1 MFSVLFPGQGSQ
13 SPGMAKI
20 FYENFEYVKS
30 LFQEADDLLKNS
42 ISKLVLEGP
51 KDKLDLTENTQPAI
65 FLVTYSIF
73 QVLKK
78 ETSFDL
84 NSAKYFAGHSLGEY
98 SALACAEALTFSQTI
113 QLLQKRGQAMQSA
126 VPKGQGG
133 MLAVLGSDVEKI
145 NEIIDTN
152 KDKFICY
159 VANDNSVGQIVV
171 SGNNQ
176 DLDNFSLEL
185 KNNNIKNIKLP
196 VSAPFHCKLMDSA
209 TKIMNEEISKIEFNS
224 PKVEIISNVTAEPTN
239 EPAKIKELL
248 VSQIEKPVRWREIV
262 NYMIDKNINKFIEIG
277 PGKVLSGLVKRIN
290 RNAELLQIKDLED
303 SKKLYINDRFN

>member
-20 FYENFEYVKS
+20 FYENFDYVKS

-113 QLLQKRGQAMQSA
+113 ELLQKRGQAMQSA

-133 MLAVLGSDVEKI
+133 MLAVLGSDLEKI

-176 DLDNFSLEL
+176 DLDNFSSEL

-196 VSAPFHCKLMDSA
+196 VSAPFHCKLMDRA

-290 RNAELLQIKDLED
+290 RNVELLQINDLED
-303 SKKLYINDRFN
+303 LKKFS

>member
-145 NEIIDTN
+145 NEIIESN

-290 RNAELLQIKDLED
+290 RNVELLQINDLED
-303 SKKLYINDRFN
+303 LKKFS

>member
-145 NEIIDTN
+145 NEIIESN

-176 DLDNFSLEL
+176 DLDNFSSEL

-239 EPAKIKELL
+239 EPTKIKELL

-290 RNAELLQIKDLED
+290 RNVELLQINDLED
-303 SKKLYINDRFN
+303 LKKFS

>member
-20 FYENFEYVKS
+20 FYENFDYVKS

-176 DLDNFSLEL
+176 DLDNFSSEL

-239 EPAKIKELL
+239 EPVKIKELL

-290 RNAELLQIKDLED
+290 RNVELLQINDLED
-303 SKKLYINDRFN
+303 LKKFS